1 MNEQDSVTE
10 IEGELLG
17 PILGAVA
24 FGELR
29 QGEKRH
35 REARL

>member
-1 MNEQDSVTE
+1 MNDQDSVTQ
-10 IEGELLG
+10 IEGDLLG

-29 QGEKRH
+29 QGE
-35 REARL
+35 ARL